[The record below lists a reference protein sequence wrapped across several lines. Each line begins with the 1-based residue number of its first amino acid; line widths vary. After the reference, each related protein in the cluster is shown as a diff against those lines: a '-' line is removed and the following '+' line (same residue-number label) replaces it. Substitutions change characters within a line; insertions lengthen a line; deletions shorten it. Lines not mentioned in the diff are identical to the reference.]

1 MDLKKRVSNLK
12 NLVEGSAAGKG
23 HAEIW
28 TQALTVMDEMA
39 NRIEHISL
47 NQEKILEYVEAL
59 DEDLSVMESQLSNPC
74 SPDNEDDGYDIG
86 STQLSEENLADDHH
100 QNHSHD

>member
-12 NLVEGSAAGKG
+12 NLVEGSAAGEG